1 MTPALQESPVDTRID
16 RPEFYQG
23 DYEATFARLR
33 DEDPLHWQPKS
44 EMWIVTKHA
53 HVREI
58 ASNPEVFSNG
68 YGVTVGSHAIARQL
82 WAAAE
87 RRDDSNRRWE
97 LAELRQH
104 IGRRSSALP
113 DLDNLQSLDP
123 PAHGALRK
131 IFVHSFTPAA
141 LRPLED
147 RVRELTRGVL
157 DEISS
162 GETGDFIDLLA
173 APVPIYVIAELLGV
187 AKEDRDA
194 FRRWSDVVI
203 SAVEPKSDEARAHDQ
218 AQLQEMFRYFRDQ
231 IALRPDHPQDDLLT
245 MMVQAEV
252 DGERL
257 SSPVIETLAKLIL
270 SAGNETTRSS
280 ISFAAAA
287 LAQFPDERARLIES
301 PALIDTA
308 VNELL
313 RWSTPVRT
321 FCRTATVATEV
332 GGRAIARGDF
342 LALSFASANRD
353 RAIWPD
359 ADRLDVTRKVQPNH
373 LTFNHGPH
381 VCIGQSLARL
391 ELKVV
396 IEELLARFPDYGL
409 LGEPEV
415 TPSTMVNS
423 IRRMPVVFR

>member
-1 MTPALQESPVDTRID
+1 MIPEVQERPVDKRID
-16 RPEFYQG
+16 SPAFYQD

-33 DEDPLHWQPKS
+33 EQDPVHWQA
-44 EMWIVTKHA
+44 ETELWIVTRHA

-58 ASNPEVFSNG
+58 SANPEVFSNN
-68 YGVTVGSHAIARQL
+68 YGVTVGAHAIARQL

-87 RRDDSNRRWE
+87 PADDANRRWE
-97 LAELRQH
+97 LAELRRH

-131 IFVHSFTPAA
+131 LFVHSFTPAA

-157 DEISS
+157 DEIST

-187 AKEDRDA
+187 AKEDRDD

-218 AQLQEMFRYFRDQ
+218 AQLQEMFTYFRDQ
-231 IALRPDHPQDDLLT
+231 VALRRQHPQDDLLT
-245 MMVQAEV
+245 LMVEAEV
-252 DGERL
+252 DGEPL

-280 ISFAAAA
+280 ISSAAAA
-287 LAQFPDERARLIES
+287 LAQFPGERARLIDS

-313 RWSTPVRT
+313 RWGTPVRA
-321 FCRTATVATEV
+321 FCRTATRDTVV
-332 GGRAIARGDF
+332 GERAIARGDY
-342 LALSFASANRD
+342 LALSFVSANRD
-353 RAIWPD
+353 PAIWPD

-396 IEELLARFPDYGL
+396 IEELLARFPDYEL
-409 LGEPEV
+409 LSEPEV